1 MVNAMDRFLSQWRP
15 NYLGQVA
22 HVANLSLELF
32 DLLTNDL
39 EQWLSVTWFTH
50 PCADMPIAFP
60 SWDQFAVL

>member
-32 DLLTNDL
+32 DL
-39 EQWLSVTWFTH
+39 
-50 PCADMPIAFP
+50 
-60 SWDQFAVL
+60 